1 MRFTGTLQSWNDDR
15 GFGFIEPS
23 QGGSA
28 VFVHI
33 KAFPP
38 GTGRPNVGQALSFEI
53 DTGPGGKKRA
63 VAVQFPAQA
72 QRRRAPSRQVEL
84 PARWTRVRALA
95 IPAFALLYAG
105 VVWRWGF
112 RMPVA
117 AAYVGLSLLAF
128 VSYAFDKSA
137 AVAGRWRTP
146 EKHLH
151 LLALAGGWP
160 GALLAQQILRH
171 KTAKAEF
178 IAVFWLTVV
187 LNVAGFVAVHAGIWS
202 PFGS

>member
-1 MRFTGTLQSWNDDR
+1 MRVRQTS
-15 GFGFIEPS
+15 
-23 QGGSA
+23 
-28 VFVHI
+28 H
-33 KAFPP
+33 
-38 GTGRPNVGQALSFEI
+38 GRSHG
-53 DTGPGGKKRA
+53 
-63 VAVQFPAQA
+63 
-72 QRRRAPSRQVEL
+72 
-84 PARWTRVRALA
+84 PARWTWPRALVL
-95 IPAFALLYAG
+95 PVFAVLYAF

-137 AVAGRWRTP
+137 AMAGRWRTP

-151 LLALAGGWP
+151 LLSLAGGWP

-178 IAVFWLTVV
+178 IAVFWVTVG
-187 LNVAGFVAVHAGIWS
+187 LNVAAFVAMHAGLIDVLRR
-202 PFGS
+202 